1 MKLKSTFKEKQH
13 SFRSSWLLS
22 AYLFLF
28 IREILKQTQSWG
40 LFPDCAVCSISKQE
54 LLKLDSC
61 FMNASLQS
69 QEDAVTIW
77 TDELNPL
84 SIEKT
89 SSCAWPIDGN
99 VLFVQ
104 SITRIFMNSKRPGS
118 VFVCRLNRRKG
129 RERLHFYEKYVN
141 HNTYQVCPVLNS

>member
-1 MKLKSTFKEKQH
+1 M
-13 SFRSSWLLS
+13 
-22 AYLFLF
+22 
-28 IREILKQTQSWG
+28 
-40 LFPDCAVCSISKQE
+40 
-54 LLKLDSC
+54 
-61 FMNASLQS
+61 
-69 QEDAVTIW
+69 TIW

-89 SSCAWPIDGN
+89 SRCAWPIDGN

-141 HNTYQVCPVLNS
+141 HNTY